1 MHDYELKRLAT
12 GDLEAAIQMAMNY
25 RDLNLPQEA
34 ESICR
39 DVLDVDPKNEKAL
52 RILGLALT
60 DRFTESRVGL
70 FEEARAVFAKLSKE
84 YERVYYEGVA
94 WERQAKADLLKNE
107 GHNALAALEHALEAF
122 DKAQKLATDPSPD
135 PVLRWNRCVR
145 LLRSHPLLKDAFDA
159 PHSRQPHLGD

>member
-1 MHDYELKRLAT
+1 MHEYELKRLST
-12 GDLEAAIQMAMNY
+12 DDLESAIQMAMNY

-39 DVLDVDPKNEKAL
+39 DVLDVAPTHEDAI

-60 DRFTESRVGL
+60 DRLTENQVGI
-70 FEEARAVFAKLSKE
+70 FEEARATFAKMPKE
-84 YERVYYEGVA
+84 YDRVYYDGVA
-94 WERQAKADLLKNE
+94 WERMAKADLLKNE

-122 DKAQKLATDPSPD
+122 DKAQQLATDPSPD
-135 PVLRWNRCVR
+135 PILRWNRCVR
-145 LLRSHPLLKDAFDA
+145 LLHSHPLLKDAFDA

>member
-1 MHDYELKRLAT
+1 MHDYELKRLAAS
-12 GDLEAAIQMAMNY
+12 DLEAAIQMAVNY

-39 DVLDVDPKNEKAL
+39 DVLDVEPKNEKAL

-70 FEEARAVFAKLSKE
+70 FEEARAVFAKLPKE

-94 WERQAKADLLKNE
+94 WERQAKADLLKSE